1 MPIRNLFII
10 LGCLVISAI
19 CYSEFHKNRYSDT
32 IAEAMSIIET
42 QALKKLTRRELFR
55 SAMKGMVAQID
66 EHSAFIDGK
75 EVSDFRESLDQEF
88 GGIGIIVENNPENGL
103 TVVTP
108 LPNTPA
114 AEAGMLPGDLITAVN
129 QQPTKELSR
138 DEAINMIKGPIGKSV
153 NIEFQHIGSTAR
165 KNADI
170 VRRVVEV
177 PSAEGDFR
185 GADLNWNFRLEDH
198 PNFGY
203 IRLSTF
209 GEKSESEMLMALNSI
224 GHDVDGLILDLRSNP
239 GGLLTAA
246 IKISDMFIDTGTI
259 VETRR
264 RDEQVEDRYTASEKL
279 EFDTEIPMVV
289 LINHRSASASEIL
302 AACLQ
307 DHNRAVI
314 CGERSWGKGTVQNVI
329 TMENQKSVLKITTAS
344 YWRPSEKNIHRDE
357 NASEDDEWGVLPNP
371 GFEVKLTPEEEFE
384 ILRYRNMRD
393 RKNIG
398 AKTDDNTDKVEDP
411 QLQKA
416 VSYLQALNQ

>member
-1 MPIRNLFII
+1 
-10 LGCLVISAI
+10 
-19 CYSEFHKNRYSDT
+19 
-32 IAEAMSIIET
+32 
-42 QALKKLTRRELFR
+42 
-55 SAMKGMVAQID
+55 
-66 EHSAFIDGK
+66 
-75 EVSDFRESLDQEF
+75 
-88 GGIGIIVENNPENGL
+88 
-103 TVVTP
+103 
-108 LPNTPA
+108 
-114 AEAGMLPGDLITAVN
+114 
-129 QQPTKELSR
+129 
-138 DEAINMIKGPIGKSV
+138 
-153 NIEFQHIGSTAR
+153 
-165 KNADI
+165 
-170 VRRVVEV
+170 
-177 PSAEGDFR
+177 
-185 GADLNWNFRLEDH
+185 
-198 PNFGY
+198 
-203 IRLSTF
+203 
-209 GEKSESEMLMALNSI
+209 
-224 GHDVDGLILDLRSNP
+224 
-239 GGLLTAA
+239 
-246 IKISDMFIDTGTI
+246 
-259 VETRR
+259 
-264 RDEQVEDRYTASEKL
+264 
-279 EFDTEIPMVV
+279 MVV